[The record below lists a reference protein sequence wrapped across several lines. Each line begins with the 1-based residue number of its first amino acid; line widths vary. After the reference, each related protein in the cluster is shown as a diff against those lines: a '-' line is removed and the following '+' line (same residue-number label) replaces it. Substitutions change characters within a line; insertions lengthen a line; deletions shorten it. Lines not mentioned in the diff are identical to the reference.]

1 MLFTTIG
8 QQRVFLWMLA
18 AGTLMGAW
26 YAATALIRR
35 LLSAGPLLSLAA
47 DLAFGLGAAAIFCLA
62 LVTAN
67 RGALRLYTVLS
78 AALGF
83 ALFALGA
90 FPAGRR
96 ALSAS
101 KRGVCHIIVKLSR
114 YRWIKVIFR

>member
-1 MLFTTIG
+1 MLFATAKQG
-8 QQRVFLWMLA
+8 ALFLWMMAGGA
-18 AGTLMGAW
+18 AIGFW
-26 YAATALIRR
+26 YMLTAGLRR
-35 LLSAGPLLSLAA
+35 FIQAGFWLSLIC
-47 DLAFGLGAAAIFCLA
+47 DLAFGLGAATIFCLA
-62 LVTAN
+62 LVSAN
-67 RGALRLYTVLS
+67 RGALRLYTVAS

-96 ALSAS
+96 ALSAA